1 MGVFVFGF
9 AIVCGLLKEGSF
21 GICSPRSK
29 WLASSDA
36 LFWRSDAFECHVI
49 QVNAQADPWKQV
61 CAGVYVVDSAAY
73 DK

>member
-1 MGVFVFGF
+1 MFPKKQVAGF
-9 AIVCGLLKEGSF
+9 QR
-21 GICSPRSK
+21 CS
-29 WLASSDA
+29 
-36 LFWRSDAFECHVI
+36 FWRSDAFECHVI